1 MAWPI
6 WFCQGCGV
14 PLPLEVYDVWCQVC
28 LDKLRHALRRE
39 TVSAWGWT
47 YGRSLMTVFAKPK
60 RGLPHGARRPV
71 EDHDPEEEEADSGH
85 ST

>member
-1 MAWPI
+1 MLPQ
-6 WFCQGCGV
+6 WFCTGCGV

-47 YGRSLMTVFAKPK
+47 YGRSLPQVFAKPK
-60 RGLPHGARRPV
+60 RGWAPGGRRPV
-71 EDHDPEEEEADSGH
+71 ADDVEDDADGDLD
-85 ST
+85 